1 MIISQRTF
9 STNNYLFVHRCI
21 IIIIIIIIITLFTTL
36 DRKYIISS
44 YLEEYL
50 RIYLEMC
57 LCIFHKKLLTA
68 LYDVKS
74 GGGGGGGGGRDTDV
88 VKKEDKSTNEHT
100 LRKNVLHA

>member
-9 STNNYLFVHRCI
+9 STNNYLFVHRCII

-68 LYDVKS
+68 LYGVKS
-74 GGGGGGGGGRDTDV
+74 GGGGGVRGERYRCCEERGQI
-88 VKKEDKSTNEHT
+88 NQ
-100 LRKNVLHA
+100 